1 MFPFVWPTVQDV
13 YETDILKMFRSVA
26 ALNPRS
32 PESVKRQIYEIC
44 RMFPGVRCVSSVQW
58 SSSPCASSRLGVASW
73 VISGISGRFVFP
85 TSDLRSRLPTLRL
98 SLSCPDVDAVISSSI
113 SAKPKRPNS
122 IWSAGSSTSANL
134 LLCVISQSFVWLTDY
149 TVCVTVCWLCLRSPP
164 AVRWMM
170 EIIFIRWKSGQAS
183 RRMFFFPFSLSLSL
197 SLLAYC
203 EARLFLESGWVLYS
217 ASFRSVSLG
226 EPASDLKWSH
236 PTWSPPSLWSL
247 SQVLQMTS
255 LLVWERWWEVSLSLF
270 CLSVSLQPDN

>member
-1 MFPFVWPTVQDV
+1 
-13 YETDILKMFRSVA
+13 MFRSVA

-183 RRMFFFPFSLSLSL
+183 RRMFFFPFFLSLSL
-197 SLLAYC
+197 CLSWLIVKPDC
-203 EARLFLESGWVLYS
+203 F
-217 ASFRSVSLG
+217 
-226 EPASDLKWSH
+226 
-236 PTWSPPSLWSL
+236 WSL
-247 SQVLQMTS
+247 AGFYIQLHFAPFLSGNLLQI
-255 LLVWERWWEVSLSLF
+255 LSG
-270 CLSVSLQPDN
+270 VTQPDPHPRCGLYHKSCRWLVC